1 VEFVIP
7 TEGTIVVPYV
17 MSLVKGAPHQANG
30 EKVLDFVLSDAGQRL
45 WANAFLRPVRGG
57 TLPPDVAAKF
67 LPASDYARAKDVDF
81 AKMAAKQGAFGEEY
95 LRVMH

>member
-1 VEFVIP
+1 
-7 TEGTIVVPYV
+7 

-45 WANAFLRPVRGG
+45 WANAYLRPVRGG
-57 TLPPDVAAKF
+57 TLPPDIAAKF
-67 LPASDYARAKDVDF
+67 LPASDYARAKNVDF
-81 AKMAAKQGAFGEEY
+81 AKMAAMQSAFGEAY